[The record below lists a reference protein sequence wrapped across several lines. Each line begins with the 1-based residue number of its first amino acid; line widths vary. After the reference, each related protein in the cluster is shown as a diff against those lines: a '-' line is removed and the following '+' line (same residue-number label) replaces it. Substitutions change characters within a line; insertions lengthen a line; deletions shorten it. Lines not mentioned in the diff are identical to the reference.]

1 MDHNTLVPLVMEM
14 HDPKSHPSNI
24 TLAPTVT
31 LVKQCIEG
39 LLDKEYLVREGVNI
53 YVYVA

>member
-14 HDPKSHPSNI
+14 HDPKSHSSNI

-39 LLDKEYLVREGVNI
+39 LLDKEYLVREGVNM